1 MRTEQP
7 RCAELLAEILR
18 DERKKKGIRQTALA
32 RQLRQRQNWISRLEA
47 AQRRVDVCE
56 FLVLADAIG
65 FDPIATLQRLIDE
78 GMPAGV
84 RRRLEAAE

>member
-1 MRTEQP
+1 MRTVQP
-7 RCAELLAEILR
+7 KCAELLAEIIR
-18 DERKKKGIRQTALA
+18 DERRKKGIRQVELA
-32 RQLRQRQNWISRLEA
+32 RQLRQKQNWISRLEA
-47 AQRRVDVCE
+47 AQRRIGVCE

-65 FDPIATLQRLIDE
+65 FDPHPIIDRLLDE